1 MGYRRYFEEVIR
13 MDLDM
18 CEYTEVWK
26 CIYLII

>member
-1 MGYRRYFEEVIR
+1 

-26 CIYLII
+26 CIYLIILHTNYINNDYL